1 MHFKSLALLK
11 QARLIIVN
19 HLINGENRRDY
30 PHKGERISPPSAMMW
45 LDKIGHVDRVQ
56 HRLTWSALHSTN
68 HRRIVTL
75 LQSTDGLFKT
85 ILITHN
91 NYWHNENFNHGFYI
105 SFYCLHIQN
114 ILFFLLLLLLSILLL
129 SLLQFL
135 MCTCEQHTYTSSEHF
150 HLEELRRN
158 HARPG
163 QRKFSCPGRES
174 NSRPSKSHHSRET
187 NRKIMAGIL
196 SYEPAFDRK
205 IVENFGYVS
214 SV

>member
-1 MHFKSLALLK
+1 
-11 QARLIIVN
+11 
-19 HLINGENRRDY
+19 
-30 PHKGERISPPSAMMW
+30 MMW

-205 IVENFGYVS
+205 LLRILDMFLPSKRLINS
-214 SV
+214 SQSLKRDRRSSFPASKWTKILGTLVCI

>member
-1 MHFKSLALLK
+1 
-11 QARLIIVN
+11 
-19 HLINGENRRDY
+19 
-30 PHKGERISPPSAMMW
+30 
-45 LDKIGHVDRVQ
+45 
-56 HRLTWSALHSTN
+56 
-68 HRRIVTL
+68 
-75 LQSTDGLFKT
+75 
-85 ILITHN
+85 
-91 NYWHNENFNHGFYI
+91 
-105 SFYCLHIQN
+105 
-114 ILFFLLLLLLSILLL
+114 
-129 SLLQFL
+129 

-150 HLEELRRN
+150 HLEELKRN

-214 SV
+214 SVQEAYKLIAEVETRSTIKFSCFKVDKDFGNIGVYLRFIYYCAFHKHANSEVQKPTDDCVFRCCQLP